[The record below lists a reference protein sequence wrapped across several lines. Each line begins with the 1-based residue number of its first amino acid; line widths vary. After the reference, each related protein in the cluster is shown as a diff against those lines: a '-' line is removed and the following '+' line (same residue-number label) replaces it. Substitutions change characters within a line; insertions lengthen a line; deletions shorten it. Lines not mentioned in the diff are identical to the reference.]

1 MSGSCA
7 TFRSARVA
15 TWRICSD
22 SSRNGCGHQPVVY
35 LGLVTALRAH
45 VVNGKIVVDEPVDL
59 PDGAEVRV
67 YLYDA
72 AAEGMSKEERAALE
86 NALERSLAQA
96 DAGQLVDADEVLD
109 ELRRR

>member
-7 TFRSARVA
+7 ALRSARTA
-15 TWRICSD
+15 TSRICSD
-22 SSRNGCGHQPVVY
+22 YLRNECGHRPVVY
-35 LGLVTALRAH
+35 LELVTALRAH

-72 AAEGMSKEERAALE
+72 ATDGMSKEERTALE

-96 DAGQLVDADEVLD
+96 DAGQLVDADDVLD

>member
-1 MSGSCA
+1 MYV
-7 TFRSARVA
+7 R
-15 TWRICSD
+15 
-22 SSRNGCGHQPVVY
+22 P
-35 LGLVTALRAH
+35 VTALRAH

-72 AAEGMSKEERAALE
+72 AADGMSKEERTALE

-96 DAGQLVDADEVLD
+96 DGGQLVDADEVLD
-109 ELRRR
+109 ELRPR

>member
-7 TFRSARVA
+7 TIRSARVA

-22 SSRNGCGHQPVVY
+22 SSRNGCGHHPVVY

-72 AAEGMSKEERAALE
+72 AADGMSNEERAALE
-86 NALERSLAQA
+86 NALDRSLEQA
-96 DAGQLVDADEVLD
+96 DAGQLVDADEVLG

>member
-1 MSGSCA
+1 MYL
-7 TFRSARVA
+7 
-15 TWRICSD
+15 
-22 SSRNGCGHQPVVY
+22 VV
-35 LGLVTALRAH
+35 VTALRAH

-86 NALERSLAQA
+86 DSLERSLAQA
-96 DAGQLVDADEVLD
+96 DAGHLVDADEVLD